1 MDTIQGCRFIRS
13 KTDGCKNFHTGNNSK
28 FLMRH
33 LVLEMVDIS
42 ISVRSVDHWS
52 AIEYI
57 LSPSKL

>member
-1 MDTIQGCRFIRS
+1 MDDR
-13 KTDGCKNFHTGNNSK
+13 NFDTRNNSQ
-28 FLMRH
+28 FVMQN